1 MPRRTSAS
9 SNPLSLLD
17 PGETPRTLTLEEA
30 VQEAYRAASHAA
42 GIVQALR
49 DAIESGPRRRNKA
62 AIVEL
67 LDEADSLAQGVEENV
82 LTAARFLGVN
92 ARG

>member
-9 SNPLSLLD
+9 SNPLALD

-30 VQEAYRAASHAA
+30 VQEAYRAAAHAT

-82 LTAARFLGVN
+82 LTAARFLGAN